1 VYKKPLS
8 AVPRRSGR
16 PHRRLTRQWPEATR
30 DGDSL
35 YISTLAVSDSPP
47 PCPSRPSAARGA
59 CTVESDTQII
69 NTIMFGTGKPRCYSP
84 RDETWVRGRG
94 GAASPLAN
102 LIHSSFGLGI
112 LLLAPSPL
120 SLRPRLGLV
129 GTPRL
134 HVLLGLGLGLAPF
147 LVSPGVASLDR
158 TLRSIFQ

>member
-1 VYKKPLS
+1 MYKKPLS

-35 YISTLAVSDSPP
+35 YIDSRRLRLPP